1 MQKLMLALFT
11 LLFAQGVLANPVVV
25 LETSKGNI
33 TIELFE
39 KEAPATV
46 QNFLAYVDEGFYNG
60 TIFHRVIPDFVV
72 QGGGF
77 NKNLSQK
84 ETKAP
89 VQNEA
94 KAALKNLRGT
104 IAMARLSAPHSATSQ
119 FFINLRDNPA
129 LDYREH
135 NMGYTV
141 FGKIDDTGMM
151 PVDQISY
158 VETGTTGMHQ
168 NVPVEPIEIIRA
180 YRLKAEESSAPAS
193 NTATPATPA
202 TAQ

>member
-1 MQKLMLALFT
+1 MQKLLLALFT
-11 LLFAQGVLANPVVV
+11 LLFAQGILANPVVV
-25 LETSKGNI
+25 LETTKGNI

-77 NKNLSQK
+77 NKNLSKK

-89 VQNEA
+89 IQNEA

-104 IAMARLSAPHSATSQ
+104 ISMARLSAPHSATSQ

-129 LDYREH
+129 LDYKPH

-141 FGKIDDTGMM
+141 FGKIDDTNMM

-180 YRLKAEESSAPAS
+180 YRLKVEGSPAAASDSPSPAPA
-193 NTATPATPA
+193 A
-202 TAQ
+202 AQ